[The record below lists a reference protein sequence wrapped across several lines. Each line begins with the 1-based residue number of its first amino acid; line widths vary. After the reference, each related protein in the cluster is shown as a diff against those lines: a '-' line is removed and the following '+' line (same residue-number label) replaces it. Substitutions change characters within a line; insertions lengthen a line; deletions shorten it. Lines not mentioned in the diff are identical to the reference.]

1 MGIEQFIAAVRSKL
15 GEAINNADLAAF
27 CEQVY
32 NARKRD
38 CVFSDSWIRRVADNY
53 EAHIRRG
60 FAARRQGDTERSDR
74 RRGKYHRSR

>member
-15 GEAINNADLAAF
+15 GEAINDADLAAF

-32 NARKRD
+32 YARKRD
-38 CVFSDSWIRRVADNY
+38 CTFSDSWISRVANKY

-60 FAARRQGDTERSDR
+60 FAARRQGDAERSDR